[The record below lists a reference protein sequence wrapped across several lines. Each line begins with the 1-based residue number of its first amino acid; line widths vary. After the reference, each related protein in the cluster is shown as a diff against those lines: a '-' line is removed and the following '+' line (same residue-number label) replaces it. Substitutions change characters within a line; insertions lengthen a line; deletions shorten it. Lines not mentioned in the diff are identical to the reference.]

1 MSTGNGATG
10 PERRALVRGSLERQQ
25 DDEAAAEGLV
35 EALERLCRR
44 VADDLGMAG
53 AAVNLMSTSG
63 SEGVVA
69 ASDSRCKDLVEMQF
83 TTGQGPGHDAF
94 ALRRPVLA
102 PDLASAAEQRWQG
115 YASMALSA
123 GVRSAFAFP
132 LQLGDTRLGVL
143 DVFGESPETPGDD
156 EVAVALMF
164 AQMATEILLDGP
176 LTTAEGDLDPDVG
189 NALNYRVEIYQA
201 QGILT
206 VRLGVGLA
214 EALARMR
221 AYAFGQGRT
230 LIELAHEII
239 GGRSFVEGE
248 I

>member
-1 MSTGNGATG
+1 
-10 PERRALVRGSLERQQ
+10 
-25 DDEAAAEGLV
+25 
-35 EALERLCRR
+35 
-44 VADDLGMAG
+44 
-53 AAVNLMSTSG
+53 
-63 SEGVVA
+63 
-69 ASDSRCKDLVEMQF
+69 
-83 TTGQGPGHDAF
+83 
-94 ALRRPVLA
+94 
-102 PDLASAAEQRWQG
+102 
-115 YASMALSA
+115 
-123 GVRSAFAFP
+123 
-132 LQLGDTRLGVL
+132 
-143 DVFGESPETPGDD
+143 
-156 EVAVALMF
+156 MF

-201 QGILT
+201 QGMLS